1 MKDVPLAQL
10 CSKDYIRTVGRVWE
24 RFVTDRPVDD
34 DGVRDVVIESWR
46 RCRQNGVDPATKSAP
61 LRVDGP
67 EVDRFKLRNAPFYDA
82 VRACVPPIVPHLADS
97 RIILITSDPDGTLLS
112 VDGDPHFTDRL
123 AADHIVPGAAWHE
136 CSSGTN
142 AVGTA
147 LALGRSLHIHAEEHF
162 CEVAKP
168 WSCTAAVI
176 RDPVDR
182 RIVGVVDI
190 TGPPETVNAQTWP
203 FVMSLVGQL
212 QGHLQ
217 KQALARRA
225 RLIELFEAAIGGRE
239 TAAVLLDTEGRMIA
253 RTSQASEVLRKHG
266 LDRTRTMG
274 ELVATPRGEVAPKRL
289 ASLAPGIRRE
299 WLSPLEEGGQCVG
312 AILHLPT
319 AAREQR
325 ARSQSTATPQPP
337 LAPALHHLLQTSPSL
352 ESVLHQAQ
360 RFAAGR
366 TPLLLEG
373 ETGTGKELV
382 ARMLHRSGRRR
393 SKPFIA
399 VNCAALPEGLAEIE
413 LFGHAAD
420 SVPHTRLSR
429 TGRIA
434 SSSGGT
440 LLLDEID
447 SMPLTMQ
454 ARLLRVLEEREVQ
467 PIGAERPEA
476 VDLRVIATAKQDI
489 ARAVAEGRFRAD
501 LYYRLATMRLRVPAL
516 RECTGDVFLLFAAFV
531 EEAKQQLGTSDVA
544 LGPAVHAHL
553 AGHHWPGNVRELKNF
568 ALEVASGRSLAGAA
582 DADVRTDL
590 PTRLAKFE
598 ENLIRDALLRHGGR
612 VSRALEELGVPRK
625 TLYDKITRLGIDL
638 AELRRSPNPPPSSRP

>member
-1 MKDVPLAQL
+1 MLVPDNA
-10 CSKDYIRTVGRVWE
+10 TVM
-24 RFVTDRPVDD
+24 FVEDD
-34 DGVRDVVIESWR
+34 E
-46 RCRQNGVDPATKSAP
+46 P
-61 LRVDGP
+61 LRLATVQTLELAGLNVLP
-67 EVDRFKLRNAPFYDA
+67 FDRAAP
-82 VRACVPPIVPHLADS
+82 
-97 RIILITSDPDGTLLS
+97 
-112 VDGDPHFTDRL
+112 
-123 AADHIVPGAAWHE
+123 
-136 CSSGTN
+136 
-142 AVGTA
+142 
-147 LALGRSLHIHAEEHF
+147 
-162 CEVAKP
+162 
-168 WSCTAAVI
+168 
-176 RDPVDR
+176 
-182 RIVGVVDI
+182 
-190 TGPPETVNAQTWP
+190 
-203 FVMSLVGQL
+203 
-212 QGHLQ
+212 
-217 KQALARRA
+217 ALARLSPDFPGVVVTDIRMPGMDGLELLTRIRA
-225 RLIELFEAAIGGRE
+225 VDSDIPVLLVTGHADVPMAVSALHDGAFDFLPKPFATERLL
-239 TAAVLLDTEGRMIA
+239 AAVRRA
-253 RTSQASEVLRKHG
+253 
-266 LDRTRTMG
+266 LDRRA
-274 ELVATPRGEVAPKRL
+274 LVIENRRL
-289 ASLAPGIRRE
+289 RAAAASAAQE
-299 WLSPLEEGGQCVG
+299 ESPLIGESAAMVRLRAMIGQ
-312 AILHLPT
+312 
-319 AAREQR
+319 
-325 ARSQSTATPQPP
+325 
-337 LAPALHHLLQTSPSL
+337 LADAD
-352 ESVLHQAQ
+352 VDI
-360 RFAAGR
+360 
-366 TPLLLEG
+366 LLEG